1 MEDDATATATAT
13 VVAADAVSKVLGD
26 DLLVEILLRVGF
38 PTTLVRASAVC
49 KRWFQHASD
58 KAFLRRFRKLNPPR
72 LLGFYIAGFQGSP
85 RFVPMLPQPPE
96 LAAAIRIVKGYG
108 LCADKEWVVIRDCR
122 NGSVFNVLCG
132 RRRGYGPTL
141 AVHSP
146 LCPVRAMAIDPPLSP
161 PQQLQ
166 HYNPLRPPIPRSF
179 QILSREEK
187 GGGLSYFYVLMEF
200 AMEEGAT
207 DLTTNFTARVSMLQD
222 GVWCMHASA
231 TTQIPNWRAGHRA
244 VMVDNKIYMTVTLI
258 DITVLDL
265 TTSIFSTIQLPEGV
279 QYYSSDF
286 MLSRAADASSVYL
299 IEVKEFQLR
308 IWLHK
313 GDSWSIVD
321 TICLHEMC
329 ANLMMSD
336 STVKDTLTSY
346 LRMNHVGDN
355 AEFVLLQ
362 MGRFVRYLDMRCKTL
377 STLYEMSE
385 DEQDRGSISIHPF
398 MMIWP
403 PTFPALKSDPTRN
416 CHVKK
421 EDTRELLDG
430 INIGD
435 N

>member
-1 MEDDATATATAT
+1 
-13 VVAADAVSKVLGD
+13 
-26 DLLVEILLRVGF
+26 
-38 PTTLVRASAVC
+38 
-49 KRWFQHASD
+49 
-58 KAFLRRFRKLNPPR
+58 
-72 LLGFYIAGFQGSP
+72 
-85 RFVPMLPQPPE
+85 
-96 LAAAIRIVKGYG
+96 
-108 LCADKEWVVIRDCR
+108 
-122 NGSVFNVLCG
+122 
-132 RRRGYGPTL
+132 
-141 AVHSP
+141 
-146 LCPVRAMAIDPPLSP
+146 MAIEPPLSP
-161 PQQLQ
+161 PQQLH

-207 DLTTNFTARVSMLQD
+207 DLTTNCTASVSVLQD

-231 TTQIPNWRAGHRA
+231 TTQIPNWRAGHGA
-244 VMVDNKIYMTVTLI
+244 VMVDNKIYMTLTLI
-258 DITVLDL
+258 GITVLDL
-265 TTSIFSTIQLPEGV
+265 TTSSFSTIQLPEGV
-279 QYYSSDF
+279 QYYSSEF
-286 MLSRAADASSVYL
+286 MLSQADDASSVYL

-308 IWLHK
+308 MWLHK

-336 STVKDTLTSY
+336 CTVKDAHISY
-346 LRMNHVGDN
+346 LQINCVGDN

-377 STLYEMSE
+377 RTLYEMSE

-416 CHVKK
+416 FHVRN
-421 EDTRELLDG
+421 EDIRKLLG
-430 INIGD
+430 GMCVGGE
-435 N
+435 